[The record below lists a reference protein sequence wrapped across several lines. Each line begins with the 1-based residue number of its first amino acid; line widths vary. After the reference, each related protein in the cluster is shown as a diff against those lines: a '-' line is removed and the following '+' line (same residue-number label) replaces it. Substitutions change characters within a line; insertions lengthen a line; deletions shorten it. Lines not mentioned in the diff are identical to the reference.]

1 MVPLITLDKSVTFT
15 SSNHH
20 TGHTDRILH
29 NSSLQETADGGDDQ
43 PSSSQASMNLQDS
56 VFLTNDSAKLRKMVM
71 ESQDDSS
78 RLYSVYEESEQIE
91 PSLNQ

>member
-43 PSSSQASMNLQDS
+43 PSSSQASMNL
-56 VFLTNDSAKLRKMVM
+56 
-71 ESQDDSS
+71 
-78 RLYSVYEESEQIE
+78 
-91 PSLNQ
+91 